1 MAAAMEPARV
11 YTVSGGGA
19 ASAGAAGTSFNSS
32 SLPDLLRRSGSS
44 NKRKKRKTALKDEE
58 ILSRIEL
65 IQDFEFPEASNR
77 ITASR
82 DGQTILATGTYKP
95 QIRVWDCE
103 QLSLK
108 FERHTDAENVDF
120 LMLSDDWTKSIHL
133 QSDRT
138 VELQAQGGAH
148 ARIRIPKFGRALGY
162 HFPSADAVVGAAGR
176 DVYRLNLD
184 QGRFLAPFVL
194 GGGDLGEPTGCNAL
208 DVNPA
213 HGLLCFGTEGT
224 GVVEMWDPRM
234 RKRAGVL
241 SVATETVLDAA
252 LMVARRSLPGVIADT
267 NDAGATAEAMSSL
280 AVTALSGAEDGLN
293 LAVGTSTGHVLLY
306 DLRMD
311 RPYQSK
317 DQGFGLPIKKVSWP
331 GDKAAASTGGVGPRT
346 RTEAEGKVMS
356 ADAKVIKVW
365 DKETGENLVSV
376 TPPSAA
382 TDINDVC
389 HYPGTGLLMAAVEGT
404 QMAAWYVPALGPAP
418 KWCSYI
424 DTLTDEM
431 DGVDSSSAGAGKGV
445 YEDFKFVDR
454 PELERLGMSH
464 LIGTQLLRP
473 YMHGYFI
480 ALQLYEKARL
490 LSNPTAYADA
500 RERAIKAKLE
510 KQAESRIRA
519 VKTSQAQAGAS
530 VRVNKELADK
540 IARDAEKEAQK
551 QIRREARAAAAA
563 AERSDDSDEQPEFDG
578 DAPPRDPAAPKPS
591 KADLLSDP
599 RFGQLF
605 QDPEFQIDTDS
616 REFAMLNPS
625 TAVPLRDGPRKL
637 TAVEDEENESDRES
651 IDPDMESD
659 EESESES
666 DSDANAGGGGGGRA
680 DSDDDDEV
688 DEDDDSGDSS
698 DDGDLGL
705 YDPRSAKASNR
716 RPNANLDRSHNRQ
729 SNGRSGPRLVDDD
742 DDEASFGAGGSKKKR
757 TFEERLKASSSRRP
771 RASDFMG
778 DGGDDD
784 EFTGPGSRSFTWTP
798 SRSSR
803 PDDDDGA
810 DERRGKKGSKSADGE
825 TFGFGLSKGAGAQEG
840 KGVESLSNEARFG
853 RQKRRHPNRSASK
866 NVIMRRT

>member
-1 MAAAMEPARV
+1 MPAAVEPARV

-19 ASAGAAGTSFNSS
+19 ATSGAAGTSFNSS
-32 SLPDLLRRSGSS
+32 SLPDLLRKSGSS

-77 ITASR
+77 LTATR
-82 DGQTILATGTYKP
+82 DGQSIVATGTYKP

-120 LMLSDDWTKSIHL
+120 LMLSDDWTKSLHL
-133 QSDRT
+133 QTDRT
-138 VELQAQGGAH
+138 VQLQAQGGAH
-148 ARIRIPKFGRALGY
+148 ARVRAPKFGRALGY
-162 HFPSADAVVGAAGR
+162 HFPSADAIVAAAGR
-176 DVYRLNLD
+176 EVYRLNLD

-194 GGGDLGEPTGCNAL
+194 GGGDLGEPTGCNAI

-252 LMVARRSLPGVIADT
+252 LLVARRNLPGVIGDGDDST
-267 NDAGATAEAMSSL
+267 ATKEALSSL
-280 AVTALSGAEDGLN
+280 SVTALAGAEDGLN
-293 LAVGTSTGHVLLY
+293 LAVGTNTGHVLLY

-311 RPYQSK
+311 RPYQTK
-317 DQGFGLPIKKVSWP
+317 DQGFGLPIKKLMWP
-331 GDKAAASTGGVGPRT
+331 GDKAAATTGGVGPRT
-346 RTEAEGKVMS
+346 RSEAEGKVLS
-356 ADAKVIKVW
+356 ADAKVIKIW
-365 DKETGENLVSV
+365 DKDSGDNLVSV

-382 TDINDVC
+382 TDINDVA

-418 KWCSYI
+418 RWCSYI

-431 DGVDSSSAGAGKGV
+431 DGVDSAGAGAGKGV

-454 PELERLGMSH
+454 AELERLGMSH
-464 LIGTQLLRP
+464 LVGTQLLRP

-480 ALQLYEKARL
+480 SLALYERARL

-519 VKTSQAQAGAS
+519 VKNPKLDAG
-530 VRVNKELADK
+530 VRVNKELAEKVARQAEVDAK
-540 IARDAEKEAQK
+540 KQAKRDAK
-551 QIRREARAAAAA
+551 AAAAVA
-563 AERSDDSDEQPEFDG
+563 AASATAEGEAEEPE
-578 DAPPRDPAAPKPS
+578 AAAASSTDKPS
-591 KADLLSDP
+591 AANLLSDS
-599 RFGQLF
+599 RFSQLF
-605 QDPEFQIDTDS
+605 QDPEFQIDTAS

-625 TAVPLRDGPRKL
+625 TALKQARDGPRKL

-651 IDPDMESD
+651 IDPDME
-659 EESESES
+659 
-666 DSDANAGGGGGGRA
+666 
-680 DSDDDDEV
+680 DDESSFAS
-688 DEDDDSGDSS
+688 EHEGGDSGDSS
-698 DDGDLGL
+698 DEGDLGQ
-705 YDPRSAKASNR
+705 YDPRARDASGERPKNLNQAADVRAR
-716 RPNANLDRSHNRQ
+716 RA
-729 SNGRSGPRLVDDD
+729 GRASGARLVVDDD
-742 DDEASFGAGGSKKKR
+742 DDDDFSGAARRGNKKR
-757 TFEERLKASSSRRP
+757 SFEDRLKATEGGAGAARRRP

-778 DGGDDD
+778 DDAAASGA
-784 EFTGPGSRSFTWTP
+784 RSFTWTP
-798 SRSSR
+798 SASSHR
-803 PDDDDGA
+803 DGDDTRKAGGGA
-810 DERRGKKGSKSADGE
+810 RKSGGDE
-825 TFGFGLSKGAGAQEG
+825 TFGYGLSKGAGADEG
-840 KGVESLSNEARFG
+840 KGVEGLSDEARFG

-866 NVIMRRT
+866 NVIMRRS

>member
-1 MAAAMEPARV
+1 MPAAVEPARV

-19 ASAGAAGTSFNSS
+19 ATSGAAGTSFNSS
-32 SLPDLLRRSGSS
+32 SLPDLLRKSGSS

-77 ITASR
+77 LTATR
-82 DGQTILATGTYKP
+82 DGQSIVATGTYKP

-120 LMLSDDWTKSIHL
+120 LMLSDDWTKSLHL
-133 QSDRT
+133 QTDRT
-138 VELQAQGGAH
+138 VQLQAQGGAH
-148 ARIRIPKFGRALGY
+148 ASVRIPRFGRALGY
-162 HFPSADAVVGAAGR
+162 HFPSADAIIAAAGR
-176 DVYRLNLD
+176 EVYRLNLD

-194 GGGDLGEPTGCNAL
+194 GGGDLGEPTGCNAI

-252 LMVARRSLPGVIADT
+252 LLVARRNFPGVIGDAD
-267 NDAGATAEAMSSL
+267 DSTAAKEALSSL
-280 AVTALSGAEDGLN
+280 SVTALAGAEDGLN
-293 LAVGTSTGHVLLY
+293 LAVGTNTGHVLLY

-311 RPYQSK
+311 RPYQTK
-317 DQGFGLPIKKVSWP
+317 DQGFGLPIKKVMWP
-331 GDKAAASTGGVGPRT
+331 GDKAAATTGGVGPRT
-346 RTEAEGKVMS
+346 RSEAEGKVLS
-356 ADAKVIKVW
+356 ADAKVIKIW
-365 DKETGENLVSV
+365 DKDSGDNLVSV

-382 TDINDVC
+382 TDINDVA

-418 KWCSYI
+418 RWCSYI

-431 DGVDSSSAGAGKGV
+431 DGVDSSGAGAGKGV
-445 YEDFKFVDR
+445 YEDFKFIDR
-454 PELERLGMSH
+454 AELERLGMSH

-480 ALQLYEKARL
+480 SLALYERARL
-490 LSNPTAYADA
+490 LNNPTAYADA

-519 VKTSQAQAGAS
+519 VKNPKLDAG
-530 VRVNKELADK
+530 VRVNKELAEK
-540 IARDAEKEAQK
+540 VAREAEAAAKKQAKRDAK
-551 QIRREARAAAAA
+551 AAAAA
-563 AERSDDSDEQPEFDG
+563 ATTTTTEG
-578 DAPPRDPAAPKPS
+578 DAEEAAAAEPEASASKDKPS
-591 KADLLSDP
+591 TPANLLSDP
-599 RFGQLF
+599 RFSQLF
-605 QDPEFQIDTDS
+605 QDPDFQIDTGS

-625 TAVPLRDGPRKL
+625 TALKQARDGPRKL

-659 EESESES
+659 SSSSPS
-666 DSDANAGGGGGGRA
+666 DDEAGG
-680 DSDDDDEV
+680 
-688 DEDDDSGDSS
+688 DSGDSS
-698 DDGDLGL
+698 DEGDLGQ
-705 YDPRSAKASNR
+705 YDPRARDASGKRPKNLNQAADLRGSGR
-716 RPNANLDRSHNRQ
+716 RGA
-729 SNGRSGPRLVDDD
+729 RSGARLVDDD
-742 DDEASFGAGGSKKKR
+742 DDDDDDGSGRKGNKKR
-757 TFEERLKASSSRRP
+757 SFEDRLRSSESRGGPARRP
-771 RASDFMG
+771 RASDFMDDG
-778 DGGDDD
+778 DAPSGA
-784 EFTGPGSRSFTWTP
+784 RSYTWTP
-798 SRSSR
+798 SSGSKR
-803 PDDDDGA
+803 DG
-810 DERRGKKGSKSADGE
+810 DERKTGSGGARKNAGDE
-825 TFGFGLSKGAGAQEG
+825 TFGFGLSKGAGAEEG
-840 KGVESLSNEARFG
+840 KGVEGLSDEARFG

-866 NVIMRRT
+866 NVIMRRS

>member
-1 MAAAMEPARV
+1 MPAAVEPARV

-19 ASAGAAGTSFNSS
+19 VTSGAAGTSFNSS
-32 SLPDLLRRSGSS
+32 SLPDLLRKSGSS

-77 ITASR
+77 LTATR
-82 DGQTILATGTYKP
+82 DGQSIVATGTYKP

-108 FERHTDAENVDF
+108 FERHTDAENIDF
-120 LMLSDDWTKSIHL
+120 LMLSDDWTKSLHL
-133 QSDRT
+133 QTDRT
-138 VELQAQGGAH
+138 VQLQGQGGAH
-148 ARIRIPKFGRALGY
+148 ARVRIPRFGRALGY
-162 HFPSADAVVGAAGR
+162 HFPSADAIVAAAGR
-176 DVYRLNLD
+176 EVYRLNLD

-194 GGGDLGEPTGCNAL
+194 GGGDLGEPTGCNAI

-252 LMVARRSLPGVIADT
+252 LLVARRNLPGVIGDFD
-267 NDAGATAEAMSSL
+267 DASATKEALSSL
-280 AVTALSGAEDGLN
+280 SVTALAGAEDGLN
-293 LAVGTSTGHVLLY
+293 LAVGTNTGHVLLY

-311 RPYQSK
+311 RPYQTK
-317 DQGFGLPIKKVSWP
+317 DQGFGLPIKKVMWP
-331 GDKAAASTGGVGPRT
+331 GDKAASTTGGAGPRT
-346 RTEAEGKVMS
+346 RSEAEGKVLS

-365 DKETGENLVSV
+365 DKDSGDNLVSV

-382 TDINDVC
+382 TDINDVA

-418 KWCSYI
+418 RWCSYI

-431 DGVDSSSAGAGKGV
+431 DGVDSAGAGAGKGV

-454 PELERLGMSH
+454 AELERLGMSH
-464 LIGTQLLRP
+464 LVGTQLLRP

-480 ALQLYEKARL
+480 SLALYERARL
-490 LSNPTAYADA
+490 LNNPTAYVDA

-519 VKTSQAQAGAS
+519 VKNPKLDAG
-530 VRVNKELADK
+530 VRVNKELA
-540 IARDAEKEAQK
+540 EKVA
-551 QIRREARAAAAA
+551 REAEIAAKKQAKRDSKAAAAAAAAA
-563 AERSDDSDEQPEFDG
+563 AEG
-578 DAPPRDPAAPKPS
+578 DAETPSAEAEGAASKEDKPS
-591 KADLLSDP
+591 ATANLLSDS
-599 RFGQLF
+599 RFSSLF
-605 QDPEFQIDTDS
+605 QDPEFQIDTSS

-625 TAVPLRDGPRKL
+625 TALKQARDGPRKL

-651 IDPDMESD
+651 VDPDMED
-659 EESESES
+659 EESSS
-666 DSDANAGGGGGGRA
+666 S
-680 DSDDDDEV
+680 
-688 DEDDDSGDSS
+688 DEDGEGGDSGDSS
-698 DDGDLGL
+698 DEGDLGQ
-705 YDPRSAKASNR
+705 YDPRARDASGKRPKNLNQAAELRGGR
-716 RPNANLDRSHNRQ
+716 RGAG
-729 SNGRSGPRLVDDD
+729 GRPSGARLVDDD
-742 DDEASFGAGGSKKKR
+742 DDEDDSGRRGNKKR
-757 TFEERLKASSSRRP
+757 SFEDRLKSKEGRGPTGGRRP
-771 RASDFMG
+771 RASDFMDGHG
-778 DGGDDD
+778 DAPAGA
-784 EFTGPGSRSFTWTP
+784 RSFTWTP
-798 SRSSR
+798 SSSSR
-803 PDDDDGA
+803 RDDDDG
-810 DERRGKKGSKSADGE
+810 KKKSGGARKSAGEE
-825 TFGFGLSKGAGAQEG
+825 TFGFGFSKGAGAQEG
-840 KGVESLSNEARFG
+840 KGVEGLSDVARFG